1 MRKQI
6 IISSIAGAAAG
17 MAGGLLLAPQSG
29 RSLRQRIAGGAGNI
43 VTRIRNL
50 FTGNVEEEEALQEEQ
65 SERKR
70 FPGEVDQPNP
80 RTINPTHLNQNP
92 VNQMVHKNKSNL
104 SGRH

>member
-1 MRKQI
+1 MKKQI

-17 MAGGLLLAPQSG
+17 VAGAMLLAPQSG
-29 RSLRQRIAGGAGNI
+29 RSLRQSISGGVRNI
-43 VTRIRNL
+43 GTRIRNL
-50 FTGNVEEEEALQEEQ
+50 FAGHVEEEEETHEGQN
-65 SERKR
+65 ERKK